1 MKKKKAKKDP
11 NAPKRPLSA
20 YFLYVSEPAWRHNTH
35 ECRHSHG
42 IPRHSHGTHTR
53 LVLPQTAERRDAL
66 KKEQPDIAFGEM
78 GKVMGS
84 EWRAMSEA
92 KKAPYEKKAEAA
104 KASEFCAETHR

>member
-1 MKKKKAKKDP
+1 M
-11 NAPKRPLSA
+11 NQRNPLGV
-20 YFLYVSEPAWRHNTH
+20 LRLLRDNTH
-35 ECRHSHG
+35 ER
-42 IPRHSHGTHTR
+42 RHSHGTF
-53 LVLPQTAERRDAL
+53 VLPQTAERRDAL

>member
-1 MKKKKAKKDP
+1 M
-11 NAPKRPLSA
+11 SA
-20 YFLYVSEPAWRHNTH
+20 GTH
-35 ECRHSHG
+35 TAF
-42 IPRHSHGTHTR
+42 HGTHTR

>member
-1 MKKKKAKKDP
+1 MLRRCA
-11 NAPKRPLSA
+11 
-20 YFLYVSEPAWRHNTH
+20 
-35 ECRHSHG
+35 
-42 IPRHSHGTHTR
+42 GTHTAP
-53 LVLPQTAERRDAL
+53 VLSQTAERRDAL

-104 KASEFCAETHR
+104 KASEFCAETHRYSSCSLTLGARAEYAKAKAAYDAKNK

>member
-1 MKKKKAKKDP
+1 M
-11 NAPKRPLSA
+11 SA
-20 YFLYVSEPAWRHNTH
+20 GIHTALNTALDTALTRH
-35 ECRHSHG
+35 
-42 IPRHSHGTHTR
+42 

>member
-1 MKKKKAKKDP
+1 MLPKGGVKKKKAKKDP

-20 YFLYVSEPAWRHNTH
+20 YFLYVSESAERVHPLT
-35 ECRHSHG
+35 RHSTALT
-42 IPRHSHGTHTR
+42 RR

-92 KKAPYEKKAEAA
+92 KKAPYEMKAEAA